1 MQPPRSRTL
10 FDLLDEIA
18 STAPDVCAVVA
29 TEESLTYGELR
40 ARAASV
46 ATRLRNDGLGRGQRV
61 GVMINNRPQWLEIF
75 FGVSALGAIVVPFS
89 TWSTRSE
96 LEFLVEDSG
105 VEHVFTIDALGD
117 RRFVA
122 DFRAIQ
128 QTPAGARLGS
138 IVEVHAGADTFNPY
152 AVYRNTMA
160 EPLPLTPG
168 VGASASDTLVLLYTS
183 GSSARPKSVPLQHFA
198 TVENG
203 FNIGERMGL
212 TAADKVFV
220 PVPLFWSYGAVN
232 ALPAIVSHGATMV
245 IQPRFEPSEALD
257 IIEREQCTAL
267 YTLPAMSNALMSA
280 PGFAASRTRSL
291 RTGLM
296 IGSPEDVKR
305 CALELGVA
313 EICNIYGSTETYG
326 NCCVTPHDWPLEGRA
341 QTQGPPLPGVAVRIR
356 NAESGAFCG
365 TGEVG
370 SIEVRG
376 YLTPGYAGNS
386 AQHNG
391 AVFTDDGYF
400 RTGDLGALTRE
411 GTLQYAGRSSE
422 MIKRSGINVSP
433 VEIEDVLQRHPDVG
447 MVGVTGTDD
456 AHLGEAI
463 VAFVVS
469 RPDATPNA
477 AALIAYC
484 REHLSSYK
492 LPDRMEICAEL
503 PLTPT
508 GKLMRRKL
516 RAWATRITSQ
526 YPSIND

>member
-1 MQPPRSRTL
+1 
-10 FDLLDEIA
+10 
-18 STAPDVCAVVA
+18 
-29 TEESLTYGELR
+29 
-40 ARAASV
+40 
-46 ATRLRNDGLGRGQRV
+46 
-61 GVMINNRPQWLEIF
+61 
-75 FGVSALGAIVVPFS
+75 
-89 TWSTRSE
+89 
-96 LEFLVEDSG
+96 
-105 VEHVFTIDALGD
+105 
-117 RRFVA
+117 
-122 DFRAIQ
+122 
-128 QTPAGARLGS
+128 
-138 IVEVHAGADTFNPY
+138 
-152 AVYRNTMA
+152 
-160 EPLPLTPG
+160 
-168 VGASASDTLVLLYTS
+168 
-183 GSSARPKSVPLQHFA
+183 
-198 TVENG
+198 
-203 FNIGERMGL
+203 
-212 TAADKVFV
+212 
-220 PVPLFWSYGAVN
+220 
-232 ALPAIVSHGATMV
+232 
-245 IQPRFEPSEALD
+245 
-257 IIEREQCTAL
+257 
-267 YTLPAMSNALMSA
+267 
-280 PGFAASRTRSL
+280 
-291 RTGLM
+291 
-296 IGSPEDVKR
+296 
-305 CALELGVA
+305 
-313 EICNIYGSTETYG
+313 
-326 NCCVTPHDWPLEGRA
+326 
-341 QTQGPPLPGVAVRIR
+341 VRIR

-463 VAFVVS
+463 VAFVVT
-469 RPDATPNA
+469 RPDATPNS